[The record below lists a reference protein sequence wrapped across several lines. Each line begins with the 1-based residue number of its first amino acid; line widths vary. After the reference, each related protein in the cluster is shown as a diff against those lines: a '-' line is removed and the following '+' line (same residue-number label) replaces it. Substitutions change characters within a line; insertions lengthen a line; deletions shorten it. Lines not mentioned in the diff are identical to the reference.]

1 MFGSVLCSPGCFS
14 VYRARAIRDVLP
26 LYAGGTE
33 TAMDFLM
40 KDMGTYSI
48 VDDKVYGNSIF
59 LECFPTLNHISFVL
73 SRRKLNFDSFRYKH
87 G

>member
-26 LYAGGTE
+26 IYASGTD

-40 KDMGTYSI
+40 KDMGKGLI
-48 VDDKVYGNSIF
+48 IFFLPGNQ
-59 LECFPTLNHISFVL
+59 LEW
-73 SRRKLNFDSFRYKH
+73 
-87 G
+87 